1 MIYFCALRL
10 QMGRI
15 NYPIILMKRITLT
28 LCVLFIFSSFLYAQK
43 KSELI
48 AEIAALKIELDA
60 TKAEASEA
68 KKNEKIGLARAESFE
83 VQVKELQDA
92 NATLLKNLNSFATVS
107 NKNSENIN
115 KVMAKLEEKENQL
128 KAINNTIASNDST
141 AIVVLTNAK
150 QTLGENAKIGVS
162 NGSVIIATT
171 LESLFGTAT
180 GVKVTAE
187 GIAWLEKIANILN
200 ANPKVSIT
208 IAGLSMTGELDAAA
222 NQASAVG
229 TVLQNQFSIDPN
241 RINSLGKDG
250 NFKEGIN
257 LKLHPDYNQFY
268 NMVKENMKSSN

>member
-1 MIYFCALRL
+1 
-10 QMGRI
+10 
-15 NYPIILMKRITLT
+15 MKRIILT
-28 LCVLFIFSSFLYAQK
+28 LCVLFISSSFLYAQK
-43 KSELI
+43 KRELI
-48 AEIAALKIELDA
+48 AEIAALKTELEA
-60 TKAEASEA
+60 TKAEVSAA
-68 KKNEKIGLARAESFE
+68 KKSEKIGLARAESFE

-171 LESLFGTAT
+171 LESLFGTTT
-180 GVKVTAE
+180 GVTVTAE
-187 GIAWLEKIANILN
+187 GAIWLEKIANILN

>member
-1 MIYFCALRL
+1 
-10 QMGRI
+10 
-15 NYPIILMKRITLT
+15 MKRIL
-28 LCVLFIFSSFLYAQK
+28 LSLSILLISSSFLFAQR
-43 KSELI
+43 KSDLI
-48 AEIAALKIELDA
+48 AQIDALKTELDS
-60 TKAEASEA
+60 TKAIVTEA

-83 VQVKELQDA
+83 SQVQELQDA
-92 NATLLKNLNSFATVS
+92 NATLLKNLNSFAEVS

-128 KAINNTIASNDST
+128 KVINNTIASNDST

-162 NGSVIIATT
+162 NGSVIIASK
-171 LESLFGTAT
+171 LESLFGTTT
-180 GVKVTAE
+180 GVAITPEATT
-187 GIAWLEKIANILN
+187 WLEKIASILN

-208 IAGLSMTGELDAAA
+208 IEGLSMTGELDAAA

-229 TVLQNQFSIDPN
+229 AVLQNQFSIDPN

-257 LKLHPDYNQFY
+257 FNLHPNYNEFY
-268 NMVKENMKSSN
+268 EMVKENMKSSN

>member
-208 IAGLSMTGELDAAA
+208 IAGLSMTGELDTAAI
-222 NQASAVG
+222 QASAVG

-241 RINSLGKDG
+241 RIDSLGKDG

-268 NMVKENMKSSN
+268 DMVKGNMKSTN

>member
-10 QMGRI
+10 QIGRI
-15 NYPIILMKRITLT
+15 NYLIIPMKRIILT
-28 LCVLFIFSSFLYAQK
+28 LCVLFISSSFLYAQK
-43 KSELI
+43 KRELI
-48 AEIAALKIELDA
+48 TEIAALKTELEV
-60 TKAEASEA
+60 TKAEVSGA
-68 KKNEKIGLARAESFE
+68 KKNEKIELARAESYE

-180 GVKVTAE
+180 GVTVTAE
-187 GIAWLEKIANILN
+187 GATWLEKIANILN

-222 NQASAVG
+222 NKASAVG
-229 TVLQNQFSIDPN
+229 AVLQNQFSIDPN
-241 RINSLGKDG
+241 RIDSLGKDG

-268 NMVKENMKSSN
+268 DMVKENMKSLN